1 MSQQSAK
8 DNSTAN
14 WLAVIAALL
23 TAFILFLVYLGV
35 LISKNGFFG

>member
-1 MSQQSAK
+1 MSRRSMR

-23 TAFILFLVYLGV
+23 TVVLLFLIFLAQ
-35 LISKNGFFG
+35 LISRNGILG